1 MLFLEIAHRR
11 EVAPAELPDDVIS
24 VVEEVSDL
32 DGVVAS
38 LLVVTRCF
46 LLVVIRAEDLLLLL
60 VFLHT
65 HSQQDTD
72 EMVKLTTLES
82 GLAELR
88 KTDQVHGVQG
98 SEIRGIKKNWLTFV
112 NN

>member
-1 MLFLEIAHRR
+1 MAHRR
-11 EVAPAELPDDVIS
+11 EVSPAELPDDVIS

-72 EMVKLTTLES
+72 EMMELTTLES
-82 GLAELR
+82 GPSELR
-88 KTDQVHGVQG
+88 KTDQVQG
-98 SEIRGIKKNWLTFV
+98 SETRGIKKNWLTFV
-112 NN
+112 NNKPTRT